1 MSELL
6 FKYVYLKQHISQ
18 QFKYA
23 HSSFLTHFIKTGY
36 ANITYN
42 SMCVLRRSQ
51 SETEKYQFEITQTCA
66 HDKITPC
73 RDEDGHRSLSVDILK
88 PDAIFGTFSVGQS
101 YQGQRGLV
109 QGIQSKV
116 LRGRII
122 VP

>member
-1 MSELL
+1 MQILHIIQCAYYAGHRVKPKSTN
-6 FKYVYLKQHISQ
+6 LKLPKRVS
-18 QFKYA
+18 
-23 HSSFLTHFIKTGY
+23 TT
-36 ANITYN
+36 
-42 SMCVLRRSQ
+42 
-51 SETEKYQFEITQTCA
+51 
-66 HDKITPC
+66 KITPC